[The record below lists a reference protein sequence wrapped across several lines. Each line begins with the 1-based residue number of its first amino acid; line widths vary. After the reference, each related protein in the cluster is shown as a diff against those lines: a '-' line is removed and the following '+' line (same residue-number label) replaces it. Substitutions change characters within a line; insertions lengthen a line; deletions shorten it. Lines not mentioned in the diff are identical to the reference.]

1 MGSKILERDT
11 IYIIS
16 VYNSNLT
23 HDTLQSVFIGFIIT
37 TTLENRHYRP
47 LVKDEEI

>member
-16 VYNSNLT
+16 AYNSNLT
-23 HDTLQSVFIGFIIT
+23 HDTWHFTKCFHRIY
-37 TTLENRHYRP
+37 HYNNPRKQALP
-47 LVKDEEI
+47 APC